1 MFFLGGMLVPM
12 AVYFLVNLSFG
23 ATGCMSALTV
33 PMATDIAF
41 AGTGKKGGT
50 GGHSKSKTPCGFT

>member
-41 AGTGKKGGT
+41 AGAKKHT
-50 GGHSKSKTPCGFT
+50 RALTFENFIA

>member
-1 MFFLGGMLVPM
+1 MLVPM

-41 AGTGKKGGT
+41 AGTKQKGG
-50 GGHSKSKTPCGFT
+50 GGGKLKKKSSIVALCNK